1 MAKLAKIKDADAE
14 EENVEQGQEEAVS
27 SVLATAEESASSDN
41 ATEESGE
48 TNNTEGESTDDAGE
62 NPETAP
68 PENGI
73 VVEEP
78 VYAAPAKEKT
88 VKVATVCDHSC
99 FIGGTCYHFRKGEVT
114 SVPEPIK
121 DILKN
126 AGLLAAL

>member
-1 MAKLAKIKDADAE
+1 MAKLAKIKDAE
-14 EENVEQGQEEAVS
+14 EENVEEGQEEAVS
-27 SVLATAEESASSDN
+27 SVLGSAEESVTNDN
-41 ATEESGE
+41 ATTTGDETESA
-48 TNNTEGESTDDAGE
+48 EGESTDDAGE

-78 VYAAPAKEKT
+78 VYAVPAKEKT
-88 VKVATVCDHSC
+88 VKVALVCDHTC
-99 FIGGTCYHFRKGEVT
+99 YIGGTCYHFRKGETT

>member
-1 MAKLAKIKDADAE
+1 MAKLAKIKDAE
-14 EENVEQGQEEAVS
+14 EENVEEGQEEAVS
-27 SVLATAEESASSDN
+27 SVLGSAEESVTKDN
-41 ATEESGE
+41 ATTTGDETESAE
-48 TNNTEGESTDDAGE
+48 SESTDDAGE

-78 VYAAPAKEKT
+78 VYVVPAKEKT
-88 VKVATVCDHSC
+88 VKVALVCDHTC
-99 FIGGTCYHFRKGEVT
+99 YIGGVCYHFRKGETT

-126 AGLLAAL
+126 AGLLVAL